1 MNVNAVVAFLK
12 IHSLSSEECNE
23 VMNALCR
30 QEEVLTGNIVT
41 RDYFRSMVK
50 DAYNEIGVS
59 DEKLIQG
66 TERKAEENFM
76 EYMRY
81 GLEGSTS
88 DIIET
93 SIDEAVLKA
102 IRSRRKGE

>member
-1 MNVNAVVAFLK
+1 MNVNGVVAFLK
-12 IHSLSSEECNE
+12 IHSLSSEECRE
-23 VMNALCR
+23 IMDVLCR

-41 RDYFRSMVK
+41 RDYFRSLVK
-50 DAYNEIGVS
+50 DAYDEIGVS
-59 DEKLIQG
+59 DEKLITE

-76 EYMRY
+76 ECMRY

-88 DIIET
+88 DIET
-93 SIDEAVLKA
+93 SINEAVSKA